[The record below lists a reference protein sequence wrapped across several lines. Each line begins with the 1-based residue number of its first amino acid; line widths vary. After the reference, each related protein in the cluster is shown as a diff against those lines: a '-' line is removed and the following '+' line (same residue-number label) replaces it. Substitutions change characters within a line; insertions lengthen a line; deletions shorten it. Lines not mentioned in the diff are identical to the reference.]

1 MFQRVLTIALM
12 SSVLVAPLA
21 AQRLDTLKVRVD
33 RSTNAQD
40 PDDTPELKTVA
51 MGKGVRVTGG
61 PAGTFWNATD
71 TAAGNYTVKATFNL
85 QQPSNHTNYYGLI
98 FGGSNLDGPKQ
109 TYVYFVIAQNGTW
122 QIRHRAGDQAMNV
135 APRGTHAAIVQ
146 PDASGKSTNTLEVR
160 VAGNMIS
167 YVVNN
172 QVIHTTP
179 KSGMTA
185 TTDGIAGFRVNHMM
199 DVQVEGFQITK
210 G

>member
-1 MFQRVLTIALM
+1 MLQRVLTIAVM
-12 SSVLVAPLA
+12 SSVLIAPLA
-21 AQRLDTLKVRVD
+21 AQKLDTLKVRVD

-40 PDDTPELKTVA
+40 PDDTPELKTVS

-61 PAGTFWNATD
+61 PAGTFWNAAD
-71 TAAGNYTVKATFNL
+71 TATGNYTVKATFNL
-85 QQPSNHTNYYGLI
+85 QQPSNHLNYYGLV

-109 TYVYFVIAQNGTW
+109 AYVYFVIAQNGTF
-122 QIRHRAGDQAMNV
+122 QVRHRMGDQAMTV
-135 APRGTHAAIVQ
+135 GSVSKHAAIVT

-172 QVIHTTP
+172 QVVHTTP

-199 DVQVEGFQITK
+199 DVQVEGFQVIK

>member
-1 MFQRVLTIALM
+1 MLQRVLTIALM

-21 AQRLDTLKVRVD
+21 AQKLDTLKVRVD

-40 PDDTPELKTVA
+40 PDDTPELKVVA

-61 PAGTFWNATD
+61 PAGTFWNTAD
-71 TAAGNYTVKATFNL
+71 TASGNYTVKATFNL

-109 TYVYFVIAQNGTW
+109 AYIYFVIAQNGMF
-122 QIRHRAGDQAMNV
+122 QVRHRAGDQAMTV
-135 APRGTHAAIVQ
+135 GSPTKHAAIVQ

-160 VAGNMIS
+160 VAGNTIS
-167 YVVNN
+167 YVINN
-172 QVIHTTP
+172 QVVHTTP
-179 KSGMTA
+179 KSGMTSV
-185 TTDGIAGFRVNHMM
+185 TDGLAGFRVNHMM

>member
-1 MFQRVLTIALM
+1 MLQRVLTIALM
-12 SSVLVAPLA
+12 SSVLVAPLV

-40 PDDTPELKTVA
+40 PDDTPDLKTVA

-61 PAGTFWNATD
+61 PAGTFWNAAD
-71 TAAGNYTVKATFNL
+71 TATGNFTVKATFNL

-109 TYVYFVIAQNGTW
+109 AYIYFVIAQNGTF
-122 QIRHRAGDQAMNV
+122 QVRHRMGDQAMTV
-135 APRGTHAAIVQ
+135 GSVSKHAAIAT
-146 PDASGKSTNTLEVR
+146 PDATGKSTNTLEVR

-172 QVIHTTP
+172 QVVHTTP

-185 TTDGIAGFRVNHMM
+185 ATDGIVGFRVNHMM
-199 DVQVEGFQITK
+199 DVQVEGFQLTK

>member
-1 MFQRVLTIALM
+1 MLQRVLTIALM

-61 PAGTFWNATD
+61 PAGTFWNAADMAT
-71 TAAGNYTVKATFNL
+71 GNYTVKATFNL
-85 QQPSNHTNYYGLI
+85 QQPSNHTNYYGLT

-122 QIRHRAGDQAMNV
+122 QLRHRAGEQAMNV
-135 APRGTHAAIVQ
+135 APRGTHAAIAQ

-160 VAGNMIS
+160 VAGDTIS

-172 QVIHTTP
+172 QVVHTTP

-185 TTDGIAGFRVNHMM
+185 VTDGIAGFRVNHMM
-199 DVQVEGFQITK
+199 DVQVEGFQVTK